1 MENFEQL
8 KTFYPK
14 EMGKIKGW
22 CLKNCRIGFR
32 VFSAKFGSALQAMN
46 YGKANGNFHS
56 GLPPSN
62 ISVPVYCKSSSK
74 YGHVG
79 VWHKG
84 VIYSDGK
91 IDKKQTILGW
101 DEFVDGVRVVNK
113 VLNNSF
119 LPKRGYWCKG
129 DNDQRI
135 GRLAKFMF
143 ETFPAYTNKKALG
156 NYYGDYLI
164 KSITE
169 FQRRTGLYPDGM
181 TGGKTLNMLIKYGF
195 KQ

>member
-1 MENFEQL
+1 M
-8 KTFYPK
+8 
-14 EMGKIKGW
+14 
-22 CLKNCRIGFR
+22 
-32 VFSAKFGSALQAMN
+32 
-46 YGKANGNFHS
+46 
-56 GLPPSN
+56 PPSN
-62 ISVPVYCKSSSK
+62 ISVPVYCKNSSK
-74 YGHVG
+74 YGHVA

-119 LPKRGYWCKG
+119 LPKKGYWCKG
-129 DNDQRI
+129 DNDPRI
-135 GRLAKFMF
+135 GRLAKFMY

-164 KSITE
+164 KSLIE

-195 KQ
+195 K